1 MVKLYVSVP
10 KDHEVGNVVVHD
22 RQILS
27 EEGLVV
33 AVATVDYKHKR
44 VLAGPDILSRGFVYM
59 RESTDLISQAQ
70 KHVYHVLRN
79 EMAKS
84 DRPKDSEIKRA
95 IIENLSDFLYSKTE
109 RRPMILPMIIEK
121 K

>member
-1 MVKLYVSVP
+1 MTFTVDTSGTA
-10 KDHEVGNVVVHD
+10 DVGNVVVHD

-59 RESTDLISQAQ
+59 RESTELISQAQ

-84 DRPKDSEIKRA
+84 NRPKESDIKKA
-95 IIENLSDFLYSKTE
+95 ITTRDLVFLVFQD
-109 RRPMILPMIIEK
+109 
-121 K
+121 